1 MESSIPSAGSYLSLS
16 PELVNELD
24 QDIADTNYAQVQAM
38 RYAARHSIESRTQEA
53 LPHFFSLSVGRA
65 VSFYVW
71 VLPQECNPP
80 QGAKIIH
87 SKV

>member
-38 RYAARHSIESRTQEA
+38 RYAARHSIESRT
-53 LPHFFSLSVGRA
+53 
-65 VSFYVW
+65 
-71 VLPQECNPP
+71 
-80 QGAKIIH
+80 
-87 SKV
+87 